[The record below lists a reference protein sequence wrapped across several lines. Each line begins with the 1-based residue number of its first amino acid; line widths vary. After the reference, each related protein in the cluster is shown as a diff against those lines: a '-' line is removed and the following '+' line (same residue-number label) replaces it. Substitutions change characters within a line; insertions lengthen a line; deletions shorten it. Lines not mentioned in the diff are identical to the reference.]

1 MAIKMNGEVPFPEA
15 GEGCFICF
23 SLADIAALEE
33 HYGVGAYYGT
43 IEQNLREGSAATV
56 IRCLKHGLKRR
67 NAEGKRIRVELDVEE
82 MSFPTTEAFM
92 PIMDALSLGAAGQT
106 YQEMLELAIEAQ
118 KKAAEAAQG
127 PEDEADN
134 PLPDSAASSDTKQ

>member
-1 MAIKMNGEVPFPEA
+1 MAIKMNGEVPFPVA

-56 IRCLKHGLKRR
+56 IRCLSHGLKRR
-67 NAEGKRIRVELDVEE
+67 NAEGKRVRVEYDAEE
-82 MSFPTTEAFM
+82 MQFPTTDAFM
-92 PIMDALSLGAAGQT
+92 PIMDALSLGAAGLT
-106 YQEMLELAIEAQ
+106 YEEMIEHAIEAQ
-118 KKAAEAAQG
+118 KKAEAAAQG
-127 PEDEADN
+127 PEDEADS
-134 PLPDSAASSDTKQ
+134 PLPDSAASSATKQ